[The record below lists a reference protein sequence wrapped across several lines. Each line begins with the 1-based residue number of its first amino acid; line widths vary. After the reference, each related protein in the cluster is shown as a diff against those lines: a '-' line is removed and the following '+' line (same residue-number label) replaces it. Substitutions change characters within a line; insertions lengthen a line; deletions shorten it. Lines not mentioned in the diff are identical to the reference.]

1 MSGIISRQILFQDIK
16 MSEPT
21 EETIKRVRNYVAK
34 YCDKTGL
41 TTHSMPEVTDAVVL
55 GLANNIDTLGKPL
68 CPCRFYPDKA
78 EEIKSRTWLC
88 PCKDMKSYK
97 YCHCML
103 FVNKDGMPV
112 TEHLPEDHEGIA
124 TYGIT
129 KDPAPEKY
137 NPPK

>member
-1 MSGIISRQILFQDIK
+1 

-21 EETIKRVRNYVAK
+21 EENIKRVRNYVTK
-34 YCDKTGL
+34 YCTKTGL
-41 TTHSMPEVTDAVVL
+41 TTHSMAEVTDAVVT
-55 GLANNIDTLGKPL
+55 GLANNIETLGKPL

-88 PCKDMKSYK
+88 PCTDMKKYK

-103 FVNKDGMPV
+103 FVNEDGMPV

-124 TYGIT
+124 TYGVT

-137 NPPK
+137 KAPKE